1 MHEPGGSRALPGDRR
16 GEGAQAQHAE
26 VLESPTSEA
35 ISWRAVTEG
44 GRSVNGCD
52 ICGTLAPPLPLLPFF
67 SPTAPIYTYTSLY
80 NIILTP

>member
-1 MHEPGGSRALPGDRR
+1 MHEPCGSRALPGDKR
-16 GEGAQAQHAE
+16 GRGSSAAV

-52 ICGTLAPPLPLLPFF
+52 ICCTLTPLPLLPSFC
-67 SPTAPIYTYTSLY
+67 PTAPIYTYTSLY
-80 NIILTP
+80 NIILAP